1 MMRVTLE
8 EAKQCLR
15 IDSSDE
21 DSFLS
26 SLMDTAHT
34 LVMDICRKTDDE
46 IKEDQDVV
54 KTAELYAISYMYEHR
69 DEADHKALIL
79 TLKYLLFGVREE
91 DF

>member
-54 KTAELYAISYMYEHR
+54 KTAEPVYISYMSSIVMKL
-69 DEADHKALIL
+69 DHKFHFD
-79 TLKYLLFGVREE
+79 T
-91 DF
+91 